1 MPKSG
6 TGRTRPRV
14 AEKPKG
20 EKRKTETETETE
32 IETDNRINSEDRSQ
46 HTCTRWH
53 GKNVSESCERWWSGL
68 KGKAQ
73 RWQTESEP
81 RSRELPQKPKPVE
94 PKSSAQLSA
103 ALTHTHILHP
113 VKTDCLCVG
122 GESKTD
128 EPHRLHSTTQHGV
141 GSRTKA
147 KSGQFTDSD
156 SHCGQTISGNFSS
169 FRWHC
174 WHVSKTQTSS
184 AYVCVCVCCLCV
196 CCLCVCVCVQSCRHT
211 LTPFVCIFFGCF
223 CAL

>member
-1 MPKSG
+1 MVGLKRQSTALTNG
-6 TGRTRPRV
+6 VRTSQSR
-14 AEKPKG
+14 AS
-20 EKRKTETETETE
+20 TETETG
-32 IETDNRINSEDRSQ
+32 RA
-46 HTCTRWH
+46 
-53 GKNVSESCERWWSGL
+53 KKL
-68 KGKAQ
+68 
-73 RWQTESEP
+73 
-81 RSRELPQKPKPVE
+81 
-94 PKSSAQLSA
+94 SSAQRSSHA
-103 ALTHTHILHP
+103 HTHTAPSI
-113 VKTDCLCVG
+113 DCLCVG

-169 FRWHC
+169 FRSHC

-184 AYVCVCVCCLCV
+184 AYVCASCVCV